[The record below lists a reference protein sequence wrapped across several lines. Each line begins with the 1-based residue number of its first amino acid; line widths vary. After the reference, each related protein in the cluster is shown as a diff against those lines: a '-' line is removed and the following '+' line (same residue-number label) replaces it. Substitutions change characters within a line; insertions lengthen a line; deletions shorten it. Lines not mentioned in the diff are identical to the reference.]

1 MSKAIDIT
9 RAQEKLYASLLR
21 KYKQGLGDDFL
32 KLKLHERMVC
42 LLEDANS
49 LSGDKV
55 QCIQM
60 LMALLNEGKDP
71 KDTPHVIVTISQIV
85 SSDDFG
91 YLDIIKEYLLK

>member
-21 KYKQGLGDDFL
+21 KYKQGLGDEFL

-42 LLEDANS
+42 LLDDENS
-49 LSGDKV
+49 LPGDKV
-55 QCIQM
+55 QYIQM
-60 LMALLNEGKDP
+60 LMALLNEGKDH
-71 KDTPHVIVTISQIV
+71 KDTPQVMITISQIV

-91 YLDIIKEYLLK
+91 YLDVVKEYLLK

>member
-9 RAQEKLYASLLR
+9 RAQEKLYTSLLR
-21 KYKQGLGDDFL
+21 KYKQGLGDEFL
-32 KLKLHERMVC
+32 RLKLHERMVC
-42 LLEDANS
+42 LLEDAHS
-49 LSGDKV
+49 LDGHNV

-60 LMALLNEGKDP
+60 LMALLNEEKDA
-71 KDTPHVIVTISQIV
+71 KDTPQVMITISQIV